1 MLCSNGIVIAK
12 HIFFS
17 ETICFHEPYL
27 CDVDCGISV
36 YLLEN
41 PCLKLNKS
49 RDLRKITR
57 RFAEQ
62 IRIKINISGLQRIWY
77 MSELP

>member
-17 ETICFHEPYL
+17 EAICLHEPYL
-27 CDVDCGISV
+27 YDVDYDISV
-36 YLLEN
+36 HLLEN

-49 RDLRKITR
+49 RDL
-57 RFAEQ
+57 
-62 IRIKINISGLQRIWY
+62 
-77 MSELP
+77 

>member
-1 MLCSNGIVIAK
+1 MSC
-12 HIFFS
+12 
-17 ETICFHEPYL
+17 E
-27 CDVDCGISV
+27 CGISV
-36 YLLEN
+36 HLLEN

-49 RDLRKITR
+49 RDLRKIIR

-62 IRIKINISGLQRIWY
+62 IRIIINISGLQRIWY